1 MLYNTLNVC
10 WLIKLIN
17 GKPKTKLL
25 LTMRFF
31 FLSILSLP
39 PPTTTIHPLARDS
52 SETVKHLVKNLSV
65 FCLSLVFKLFR
76 LINFILS
83 QFPHQMLQIYNLQTP
98 PNLGCYFHSPY
109 DVCVLLPSNYGMF
122 AQQSEHIYGW
132 FKPVYSRIRRI
143 QFST

>member
-52 SETVKHLVKNLSV
+52 SETVKHLVKKTLCLLSFARFQIIPINKFYLVAISALDVTNL
-65 FCLSLVFKLFR
+65 
-76 LINFILS
+76 
-83 QFPHQMLQIYNLQTP
+83 
-98 PNLGCYFHSPY
+98 
-109 DVCVLLPSNYGMF
+109 
-122 AQQSEHIYGW
+122 
-132 FKPVYSRIRRI
+132 
-143 QFST
+143 